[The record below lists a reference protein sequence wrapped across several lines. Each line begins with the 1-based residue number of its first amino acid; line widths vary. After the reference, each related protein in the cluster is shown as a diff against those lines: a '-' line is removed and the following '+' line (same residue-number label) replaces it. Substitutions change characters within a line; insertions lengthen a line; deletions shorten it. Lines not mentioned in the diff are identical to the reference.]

1 MNDRRGAI
9 AGIMFIAI
17 GLVFL
22 LDELEVLEL
31 RIAYLFPL
39 AVIFVGVWIMFAG
52 ARRRGAGR

>member
-17 GLVFL
+17 GLAFL
-22 LDELEVLEL
+22 LDEFQVLQL

-39 AVIFVGVWIMFAG
+39 AVIFVGVWIMFVG
-52 ARRRGAGR
+52 ARRSGAGR